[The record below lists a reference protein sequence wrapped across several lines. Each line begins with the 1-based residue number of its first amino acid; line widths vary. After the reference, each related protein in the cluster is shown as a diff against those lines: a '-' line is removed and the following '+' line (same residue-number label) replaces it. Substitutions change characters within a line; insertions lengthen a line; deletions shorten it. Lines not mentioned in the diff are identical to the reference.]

1 MIFAPVIQFC
11 AEVVSA
17 LANLKDIAEQLGVSV
32 STVSRALNDSDEI
45 STEMKEKIRQTAEE
59 LGYSL
64 RGRGGRTT
72 PEWNTAGIIVPEV
85 TSEYYAKI
93 VHMSKEMLASMGYS
107 SIIKVTNFQPGEMV
121 DAINCMHRIR
131 VKCLLIVM
139 DDEEIMSERIV
150 RTIRRSKLPVI
161 LITSKYYPLL
171 DFDCIHLD
179 EYSGI
184 VMGVQHLQERGYRRI
199 GFIGEKMSAN
209 RMTVFKQAMKF
220 QGAEPDPQLI
230 SSGQERAEMGGYL
243 RMKELLNLPNPPDA
257 VFCSYDQM
265 AIGAIH
271 ALEEAGLRIPEDVAV
286 MGFDNIQVSRFVHGG
301 ITTIANPYEDMIS
314 IAINVLTKREKN
326 RQTSRQQIALRPKLV
341 IRKTT

>member
-1 MIFAPVIQFC
+1 M
-11 AEVVSA
+11 
-17 LANLKDIAEQLGVSV
+17 ANLKDIAAELDVSV

-45 STEMKEKIRQTAEE
+45 SAEMKERVRETAEN
-59 LGYSL
+59 LGYTL

-85 TSEYYAKI
+85 VSEYYARV
-93 VHMSKEMLASMGYS
+93 VHMSKEMLAAKGYS
-107 SIIKVTNFQPGEMV
+107 AVLKITDFSANEMV
-121 DAINCMHRIR
+121 EAINCMHRIR

-139 DDEEIMSERIV
+139 DDEEVMSDRIV
-150 RTIRRSKLPVI
+150 RTIRRSRLPVI

-199 GFIGEKMSAN
+199 GFIGERMTAN
-209 RMTVFKQAMKF
+209 RMTIFKQAMKF
-220 QGAEPDPQLI
+220 QSAELDPQLI
-230 SSGQERAEMGGYL
+230 CTGQERAEAGGYL
-243 RMKELLNLPNPPDA
+243 RMKELLALPQPPDA

-271 ALEEAGLRIPEDVAV
+271 ALRESGKSVPADVAV
-286 MGFDNIQVSRFVHGG
+286 IGFDNIAVSRYVEGG
-301 ITTIANPYEDMIS
+301 ITTIANPYDDMVS
-314 IAINVLTKREKN
+314 IAVNVLTKRAHN
-326 RQTSRQQIALRPKLV
+326 RQSSRQQIALRPKLIV
-341 IRKTT
+341 RATT